1 MAHSAGAPPVNLP
14 HAFCSTSWSQ
24 PECAHLVR
32 VIRGDDGAAS
42 AAGAPSAAGWA
53 LRFRPVMGALQAGR
67 ARSGACRAAKRRQP
81 RREHVEAAAAR
92 ARHGRVGRGR
102 SGCLAWLLGTEA
114 AAVEAAAAAAA
125 QRVMRHAPVAAAAAP
140 AAWQRVRGG
149 AAAGGEARRRGSR
162 RRAPQSCA
170 CDRRGIVRSRRLAW
184 RRGGG
189 QSCPDGRTSPRDFT
203 STLLVVVV

>member
-24 PECAHLVR
+24 PECAHLIR
-32 VIRGDDGAAS
+32 VFRGDDGAAS